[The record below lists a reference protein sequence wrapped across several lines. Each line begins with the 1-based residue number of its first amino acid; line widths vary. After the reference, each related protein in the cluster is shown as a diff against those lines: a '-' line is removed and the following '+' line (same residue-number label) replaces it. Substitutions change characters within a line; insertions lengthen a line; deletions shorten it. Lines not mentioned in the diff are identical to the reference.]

1 MVSQIRMK
9 VMKKFMIRTLLIVS
23 AVSLVILACSQ
34 NIFKL
39 NQNSEEASE
48 IKPEFDSNGYWRT
61 DNFIIK
67 KNDDGTFSYYGTNS
81 LYGAYLAGRVAHLRQ
96 DFNNAAEYYKIVADK
111 DKSNVNVNK
120 TVYVILSSLGQIEQ
134 ATPYAKEEINLG
146 HTESIAPLIVAIQD
160 FADEKYADARQN
172 IDLIKDQTHQTII
185 NPLFKAWAYAAEKN
199 ENDAIAEID
208 GMNKDPS
215 LDTVKLFHK
224 GLIYDYTGNT
234 EKAQEMYGEIINN
247 HYKNVTYRLLEIIT
261 DFYVRNGDKQT
272 AKRIFGKYNDNG
284 LLSILLDRIDKQIE
298 TTHENSPAIID
309 TPRKGLAEA
318 MFNIGTI
325 FRSSVGGT
333 EFAQIYI
340 AASSYLNPDYDISK
354 IALAN
359 VLEEIG
365 LLKEANKYYAQIGK
379 DSGSYFIA
387 RAKMIENL
395 STLEE
400 YTEAEKQI
408 KLLLKDYPN
417 NTQLLSDLGNIY
429 ANMNH
434 HEEAVNYYHQA
445 IETADKNDKDVWTIY
460 YAMAVSYDKLNQKV
474 KAEQNLQKA
483 LSLSNQNPNIL
494 NYLGY
499 SWLEQGRNID
509 QATEMIL
516 DAYKHYPYEGH
527 IIDSMGWLYFKL
539 GMYQRA
545 VEFLEQAAAINPGNA
560 VINDHLG
567 DAYWAAGRKNEAV
580 FQWNHALDLKEDA
593 DSVNKSAI
601 KEKID
606 LGPQANITYKV
617 QNSELLKTLEN
628 MVLSED
634 K

>member
-1 MVSQIRMK
+1 
-9 VMKKFMIRTLLIVS
+9 MKKFMIRTLLAIG
-23 AVSLVILACSQ
+23 AVSLTVLACSH
-34 NIFKL
+34 NIFKFKEKTENTITL
-39 NQNSEEASE
+39 T
-48 IKPEFDSNGYWRT
+48 PEFDNNGYWRT

-67 KNDDGTFSYYGTNS
+67 QNSDDTFSYYGTNS

-96 DFNNAAEYYKIVADK
+96 DFTNAAEYYKIVMDK
-111 DKSNVNVNK
+111 DNSNNNVNR

-134 ATPYAKEEINLG
+134 ATPYAQKEIERGN
-146 HTESIAPLIVAIQD
+146 TQNIAPLIVAIKD
-160 FADEKYADARQN
+160 FAEEKYADSRKS
-172 IDLIKDQTHQTII
+172 IDLIKDKTHTTII
-185 NPLFKAWAYAAEKN
+185 NPLFRAWTYAGEKN
-199 ENDAIAEID
+199 EKDAIAQINK
-208 GMNKDPS
+208 MAKDPA

-234 EKAQEMYGEIINN
+234 EKAQEMFGEIIKN

-261 DFYVRNGDKQT
+261 DFYVRNGDKET
-272 AKRIFGKYNDNG
+272 ARKIFGKYNDDS

-298 TTHENSPAIID
+298 STHENSPAIIN

-318 MFNIGTI
+318 LFNIGTI

-359 VLEEIG
+359 VLEEQG
-365 LLKEANKYYAQIGK
+365 LLKEANKYYEQIGK

-395 STLEE
+395 TTLEE
-400 YTEAEKQI
+400 YSEAEKQI
-408 KLLLKDYPN
+408 KILLADYPD

-429 ANMNH
+429 ADMDDYNK
-434 HEEAVNYYHQA
+434 AVDYYQRA
-445 IETADKNDKDVWTIY
+445 IKTLNKNDRDAWTIY
-460 YAMAVSYDKLNQKV
+460 YSLAVSYDKLNQKIR
-474 KAEQNLQKA
+474 AEQNLQKA
-483 LSLSNQNPNIL
+483 LKLSNQNPNIL

-509 QATEMIL
+509 QAAQMIL
-516 DAYKHYPYEGH
+516 EAYSHHPYEGH
-527 IIDSMGWLYFKL
+527 IIDSMGWIYFRL
-539 GMYQRA
+539 GMYQKA
-545 VEFLEQAAAINPGNA
+545 VEFLEQAAALNPGNA

-567 DAYWAAGRKNEAV
+567 DAYWFAERKNEAV
-580 FQWNHALDLKEDA
+580 FQWNHALDLKEDS
-593 DSVNKSAI
+593 DSIDKQAI
-601 KEKID
+601 KDKISN
-606 LGPQANITYKV
+606 GPRTNVIYKLQNQELAETLQNIT
-617 QNSELLKTLEN
+617 
-628 MVLSED
+628 LSED